1 MKTKFNIIDVVIAI
15 VLVVIIA
22 VCGVIGYKFIN
33 KDSVAVSNTTKIKF
47 TVEVNNLTA
56 ESAESFENTVGN
68 LATFGPTASGI
79 GTVTDVEVVPY
90 RRWTRDTQKGEVV
103 ISEVPDRFTANVTI
117 ESDVAK
123 SDISY
128 TSGSE
133 TVAVGKAMP
142 FNAKGAASENGFIV
156 DLYEVK

>member
-15 VLVVIIA
+15 VLVIVIA

-33 KDSVAVSNTTKIKF
+33 KDSVAVSNTTKIRF

-56 ESAESFENTVGN
+56 DAGESFVNTVGN
-68 LATFGPTASGI
+68 SVTFGPTASGM
-79 GTVTDVEVVPY
+79 GTVTNVEVVPY
-90 RRWTRDTQKGEVV
+90 RRWLRDTEKGEVV
-103 ISEVPDRFTANVTI
+103 ISEVPDKFTANVTI
-117 ESDVAK
+117 ESDVVK

-133 TVAVGKAMP
+133 TVAVGKSMP
-142 FNAKGAASENGFIV
+142 FNAKGAASENGYIV